1 MNNTKLNGTFL
12 EKSSEKQE
20 GILNVAQNTQKKQ
33 IQELLEVVRTNENC
47 KSNLVKRI
55 TEVILNGK
63 KEEFDKTI
71 DKKVAEKL
79 NTYTFSNYEQNLL
92 ESADY
97 GIEIKNEINLV
108 DITEMQVEKVLI
120 KLLVDYANN
129 IGKSYDEISNS
140 KELLNQF
147 YKIAEKQII
156 LEKMDNF
163 KSDIIISLTD
173 YRVFYTLECLQN
185 ELIEEKEG
193 LLSEI
198 TDLKEEISE
207 EIEELKCEQ
216 YEIETELISLKSEE
230 KPDYEKILKTEKEFT
245 DIKEEITAGYWS
257 VEVEKLKNELG
268 PQISKLTERIFKIED
283 WMSEL
288 EL

>member
-20 GILNVAQNTQKKQ
+20 GILNLAQNTQKKQ
-33 IQELLEVVRTNENC
+33 IQELLEVVRTNEIC

-71 DKKVAEKL
+71 DKRVAEKL

-140 KELLNQF
+140 NELLNQF

-163 KSDIIISLTD
+163 KSDIIISLTA

-185 ELIEEKEG
+185 ELVEEKEG

-245 DIKEEITAGYWS
+245 DIEEEITAGYWS

-268 PQISKLTERIFKIED
+268 PQIRKLTERIFEIED

>member
-71 DKKVAEKL
+71 DKKVVEKL

-108 DITEMQVEKVLI
+108 DITEMQVEKALI

-140 KELLNQF
+140 NELLNQF

-156 LEKMDNF
+156 LEKIDNF
-163 KSDIIISLTD
+163 KSDIIISFTA
-173 YRVFYTLECLQN
+173 YRVFYTLEYLQN

-207 EIEELKCEQ
+207 AIEELKCEQ

-230 KPDYEKILKTEKEFT
+230 KTDYEKILKTEKEFT
-245 DIKEEITAGYWS
+245 DIEEEITAGYWS

>member
-140 KELLNQF
+140 NELLNQF

-230 KPDYEKILKTEKEFT
+230 KPDYEKILKTETEFT